1 MSVLLV
7 GGFGGHGEQLV
18 RIREFLSEVECVALL
33 EKGFNWPFE
42 DRVFYTDRVVD
53 YHQKSFFRSVAN
65 YISASFKVLRLFLKS
80 DTHIDLLVSTG
91 PALSVP
97 ICFIGRLM
105 NKKVVHIESWSR
117 INSISNTTALILKF
131 RLANVVAYQYK
142 DSILCGRKGC
152 EYWGHL

>member
-7 GGFGGHGEQLV
+7 GGFGGHGEQLI
-18 RIREFLSEVECVALL
+18 RIRGFLNDIECVALL
-33 EKGFNWPFE
+33 EKGFNWPFD
-42 DRVFYTDRVVD
+42 DRVFYVDRIVD
-53 YHQKSFFRSVAN
+53 YHEKSIFSSVAN
-65 YISASFKVLRLFLKS
+65 YIAASFRALRLLLNN
-80 DTHIDLLVSTG
+80 DIDMLISTG

-97 ICFIGRLM
+97 ICFIGKLM

-142 DSILCGRKGC
+142 DSILNGRKGC